1 MVEQQTHKLL
11 VVSSILTPG
20 TNQFTMKIDKLGQF
34 NKNKK
39 LRSQILTAIGVAI
52 FVYMLVATM
61 EAVWQNYKINIEIDK
76 LRKEIVLLEQKGQE
90 LKHLIAYRGTES
102 FKEREARRKL
112 GYRKPYEKVIAIPQ
126 PKFNNTEP
134 GKASNSQDDE
144 KIELPQSNPQKWW
157 DYIFG

>member
-1 MVEQQTHKLL
+1 
-11 VVSSILTPG
+11 
-20 TNQFTMKIDKLGQF
+20 MKIDKLSQF
-34 NKNKK
+34 TKKKK
-39 LRSQILTAIGVAI
+39 LRSQILTAMGVAV
-52 FVYMLVATM
+52 FVYMLIATV

-76 LRKEIVLLEQKGQE
+76 LKTEIVLLEQHGQE

-126 PKFNNTEP
+126 PEFNNTEP
-134 GKASNSQDDE
+134 GNTTNSQEDE
-144 KIELPQSNPQKWW
+144 KDKLLQSNPQKWW

>member
-1 MVEQQTHKLL
+1 
-11 VVSSILTPG
+11 
-20 TNQFTMKIDKLGQF
+20 MKIDKLEQLKKG
-34 NKNKK
+34 KK
-39 LRSQILTAIGVAI
+39 LRSQISTAVGVAI
-52 FVYMLVATM
+52 FAYMIIATA

-76 LRKEIVLLEQKGQE
+76 LKTEIVLLEQKGQE
-90 LKHLIAYRGTES
+90 LKHIIAYRGTES

-134 GKASNSQDDE
+134 GKANNSQE
-144 KIELPQSNPQKWW
+144 NEEIETPQSNPQKWW